1 MTILLPCLKFFPL
14 KKPFNQNFII
24 GILGG
29 GQLGRML
36 IQSGIDYNLSFSV
49 LDPDA
54 EAPCKNLSDFH
65 VGKLTDYDTVLR
77 FGSACDIVTIE
88 IENVNT
94 QALEVLSK
102 MGKHVYP
109 QPGVISLIQD
119 KQKQKLFYREN
130 GIPTSAFVL
139 TESKDDVKHHQE
151 FLPAVH
157 KLGREGYD
165 GRGVQLIKTIAD
177 TEKAFDAPGVLER
190 LIDFEKEI
198 SVIVAR
204 NEQGEIRTY
213 PPVEMIFHPE
223 HNLVE
228 YLFSPAQI
236 STAIKTQA
244 DSIAKKIADEL
255 KIVGILAVEMFV
267 TRQGEVLVNEIAPRP
282 HNSGHQSIEANVTSQ
297 YEQHLR
303 AILGLPLGETDIVMP
318 SAMVNL
324 LGETGFSGTARYQ
337 GFEEVV
343 KISGVHVHLYG
354 KKITKPYRKMGHVTI
369 VDQDVK
375 ALKEKADFVKRT
387 LKVIA

>member
-1 MTILLPCLKFFPL
+1 M
-14 KKPFNQNFII
+14 KKPFNQNFTI

-36 IQSGIDYNLSFSV
+36 IQSGIDYNLTFSV

-54 EAPCKNLSDFH
+54 DAPCKNLSDFH
-65 VGKLTDYDTVLR
+65 VGKLTDYETVMK

-94 QALEVLSK
+94 QALGDLAK
-102 MGKHVYP
+102 AGKRVYP
-109 QPGVISLIQD
+109 QPDVIELIQD
-119 KQKQKLFYREN
+119 KRKQKTFYHDS
-130 GIPTSAFVL
+130 GIPTAEFVL
-139 TESKDDVKHHQE
+139 TETKADVHRHPQ
-151 FLPAVH
+151 FLPAAH
-157 KLGREGYD
+157 KLGKEGYD
-165 GRGVQLIKTIAD
+165 GRGVQLIRTASD
-177 TEKAFDAPGVLER
+177 LDKAFDAPGVLER

-204 NEQGEIRTY
+204 SELGEVKTY
-213 PPVEMIFHPE
+213 PPVEMVFHPA

-236 STAIKTQA
+236 NHGVQAQA
-244 DSIAKKIADEL
+244 DSIARKIADEL

-267 TRQGEVLVNEIAPRP
+267 TREGNVLVNEIAPRP
-282 HNSGHQSIEANVTSQ
+282 HNSGHQTIEANVTSQ

-303 AILGLPLGETDIVMP
+303 AILGLPLGETEIVMP

-324 LGETGFSGTARYQ
+324 LGEPGFSGTARYQ

-343 KISGVHVHLYG
+343 KVSGVHVHLYG
-354 KKITKPYRKMGHVTI
+354 KRNTKPFRKMGHVTI
-369 VDQDVK
+369 VDSDIK